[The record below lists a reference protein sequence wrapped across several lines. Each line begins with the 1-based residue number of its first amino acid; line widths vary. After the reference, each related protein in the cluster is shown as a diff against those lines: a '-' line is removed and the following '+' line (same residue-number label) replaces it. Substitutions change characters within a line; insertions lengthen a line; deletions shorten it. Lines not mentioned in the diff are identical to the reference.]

1 MMRARFTTAVTMLV
15 LGVVA
20 ALTLGLLGPAQ
31 AGARYRVTV
40 SPQTVS
46 VHAGHRIYLK
56 GVVRVR
62 AAGRKVFLQTY
73 VNGAWKAV
81 SSRTLSSTSSYAF
94 HPLFGGTGTVVL
106 RVVKPAGQGHAEGI
120 SPTVLV
126 TVR

>member
-1 MMRARFTTAVTMLV
+1 MRFVLVAV
-15 LGVVA
+15 VVA
-20 ALTLGLLGPAQ
+20 TTLGLVAPAQ
-31 AGARYRVTV
+31 AGTRYRVTV

-46 VHAGHRIYLK
+46 VQAGHRIYLK

-73 VNGAWKAV
+73 VNGSWKAV

-126 TVR
+126 TVK